1 MPDGAYTN
9 SSIKLNMAS
18 LSYGPAFFDKEP
30 QAQFTPWWSIYFKF
44 HKIKY
49 LVDKERDGLVL
60 CNLEKS
66 IGILVLHRLF
76 KSKQYY
82 KI

>member
-30 QAQFTPWWSIYFKF
+30 QAQFTP
-44 HKIKY
+44 
-49 LVDKERDGLVL
+49 
-60 CNLEKS
+60 
-66 IGILVLHRLF
+66 
-76 KSKQYY
+76 
-82 KI
+82 